1 MVISLVQKMFKSF
14 DKEDEKHKKINNLSQ
29 GTLNKEYEILK
40 IKTKR
45 DDLRDFLFSLGCFE
59 GEKVKIVSVLSDNY
73 SIIINNAKYCIDK
86 ELAELIIIN

>member
-1 MVISLVQKMFKSF
+1 MVISLVQKIFKSF
-14 DKEDEKHKKINNLSQ
+14 DKEDERHKNINNLSQ

-45 DDLRDFLFSLGCFE
+45 DDLRNFLFSLGCFE